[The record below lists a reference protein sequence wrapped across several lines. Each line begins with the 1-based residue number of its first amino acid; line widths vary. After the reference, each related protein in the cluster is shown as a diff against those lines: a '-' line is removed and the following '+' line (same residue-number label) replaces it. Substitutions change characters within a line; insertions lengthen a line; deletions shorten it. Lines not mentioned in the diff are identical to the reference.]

1 VSSTTGAVEPA
12 RMSPDDLATYLGDRL
27 EQRLLSHVVAHDQL
41 TLTVE
46 PSAVPI
52 AAQLCRDDPRL
63 AFDFFDFLTAVDERE
78 DGFAVIVHLYSTLH
92 RHHIQIRALADGGRD
107 APTVPTIS
115 HIYGGANWHERET
128 YDMFGITFEGHPG
141 LLPRILTVENFEGF
155 PLRKEF
161 LLMTREVKPWPGL
174 KEPKEVEDD
183 EDGDDG
189 AAASRGPSAEE
200 KARMARE
207 KAERAKAK
215 AAEARKRR
223 AREKAS
229 ASEPVGGDEAAKA
242 SASEPVGGDE
252 AAKAGASEPVGGDE
266 AAKAGASEPVGGDE
280 AAKASA
286 SEPVGGDEAAVGAD
300 ATADTP
306 PAATDE
312 VEQPSGDGEVSAE
325 KEAVLAAGAG
335 DDEIA
340 SDPQQAA
347 AIADDAVAKDA
358 AAGAVGGD
366 TAAGASGDAPG
377 EDQPV
382 DDAEHEEALASGGA
396 PSASG
401 TPGVEAEGRHTGAE
415 QQAGDV
421 AADETPELVSP
432 TQDAE
437 SAPPSDQAP
446 SAEPD
451 ETGDEGEVTPTFQ
464 DAGGGTGL
472 PPRGPG
478 AEEPRALAGEPVGS
492 TPLAEEVDPLASETA
507 ADRPEL
513 DRPVGTDADDRIR
526 RLEDERPADASGTSD
541 TTSLRPAVG
550 GQVPPVP
557 GDDEAAAAP
566 DAGDDTDV
574 DPDTDED
581 EQA

>member
-1 VSSTTGAVEPA
+1 
-12 RMSPDDLATYLGDRL
+12 MSPDDLATYLGDRL
-27 EQRLLSHVVAHDQL
+27 EQRVLDRLVAHDQL

-52 AAQLCRDDPRL
+52 AVQLCRDDPRL
-63 AFDFFDFLTAVDERE
+63 AFDFFDFLTGVDERE
-78 DGFAVIVHLYSTLH
+78 DGFAVIIHLYSTQH

-107 APTVPTIS
+107 APTLPTIS
-115 HIYGGANWHERET
+115 HLYRGANWHERET
-128 YDMFGITFEGHPG
+128 YDMFGITFDGHPG

-174 KEPKEVEDD
+174 KEPKEVEENGDD
-183 EDGDDG
+183 DGD

-223 AREKAS
+223 ARERTS
-229 ASEPVGGDEAAKA
+229 
-242 SASEPVGGDE
+242 
-252 AAKAGASEPVGGDE
+252 
-266 AAKAGASEPVGGDE
+266 
-280 AAKASA
+280 
-286 SEPVGGDEAAVGAD
+286 
-300 ATADTP
+300 ADTP
-306 PAATDE
+306 PAASEE
-312 VEQPSGDGEVSAE
+312 VEQPAGAGEVGPE
-325 KEAVLAAGAG
+325 KEAALAAGAG

-347 AIADDAVAKDA
+347 AVADDAVAKDA

-366 TAAGASGDAPG
+366 TAAGAPGDVSG

-382 DDAEHEEALASGGA
+382 ADEAREAEMATTGADAT
-396 PSASG
+396 PSG
-401 TPGVEAEGRHTGAE
+401 TPGVEAEGRHAGAGA
-415 QQAGDV
+415 QAGDV
-421 AADETPELVSP
+421 PADETPQMTSD

-437 SAPPSDQAP
+437 SAPPAGQAP
-446 SAEPD
+446 
-451 ETGDEGEVTPTFQ
+451 
-464 DAGGGTGL
+464 DAGAGVAPAFQGDDGVAGL

-478 AEEPRALAGEPVGS
+478 EEEPRALAGDGVGA
-492 TPLAEEVDPLASETA
+492 TPLADEVDPLATGTW
-507 ADRPEL
+507 ADRPDL

-526 RLEDERPADASGTSD
+526 RLEDERPDEGAGTPDSI
-541 TTSLRPAVG
+541 TLRPAVG
-550 GQVPPVP
+550 GQLPPVP
-557 GDDEAAAAP
+557 GEDEDTARPDDADSTTAEDADVA
-566 DAGDDTDV
+566 DAGAV
-574 DPDTDED
+574 DDED